1 VSADEKG
8 VDLAPDAVLV
18 LVEGAFQHPRDV
30 GRDWIDAD
38 VGQQP
43 PERQPLVEQ
52 QVVVLGLAGDLQMPV
67 R

>member
-1 VSADEKG
+1 
-8 VDLAPDAVLV
+8 